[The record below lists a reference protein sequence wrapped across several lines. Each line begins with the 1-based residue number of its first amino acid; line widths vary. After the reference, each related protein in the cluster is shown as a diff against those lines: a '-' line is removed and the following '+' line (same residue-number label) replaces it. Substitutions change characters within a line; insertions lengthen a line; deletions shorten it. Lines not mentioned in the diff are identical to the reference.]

1 MNKTTRNV
9 ICALMG
15 FLALVIISMCIYNI
29 SVNDQFWEFN
39 LFNGITMLWTVVMSF
54 AITQVFNRYQRK
66 TDVLIKILQELLE
79 DISEYKICNF
89 SANTKREYILMQNRQ
104 IRQRINLLDK
114 YAQKFGIKKE
124 WDFIISKFN
133 EYESIMS
140 DNISDISYLSK
151 LSVKLSRPIKLMREK
166 IYEVILK
173 V

>member
-9 ICALMG
+9 ICVLMG

-79 DISEYKICNF
+79 DISEYKTCNF
-89 SANTKREYILMQNRQ
+89 STNTKREDILMQNRQ

-133 EYESIMS
+133 EYENIMS